1 MDHIK
6 DFCSSAFEKVSE
18 KLNRNYKINL
28 IEPNEFK
35 ILLNRG
41 IQDRYM
47 ENFLIA
53 RNQNGQK
60 RT

>member
-1 MDHIK
+1 MNYIK
-6 DFCSSAFEKVSE
+6 DYCSSAFEKVSQ
-18 KLNRNYKINL
+18 KLNRDYKINL

-41 IQDRYM
+41 MQDRYM

-53 RNQNGQK
+53 GNQNGQK
-60 RT
+60 RK